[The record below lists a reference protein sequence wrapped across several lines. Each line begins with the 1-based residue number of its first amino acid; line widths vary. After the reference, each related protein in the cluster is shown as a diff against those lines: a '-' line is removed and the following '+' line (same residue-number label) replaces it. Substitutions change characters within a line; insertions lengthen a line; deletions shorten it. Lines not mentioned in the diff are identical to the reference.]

1 MSNYQISCYFNGI
14 SKYYK
19 TFLNGLFMNIP
30 GIEIK
35 GEMKPGYENV
45 LSDEA
50 LDFIAHLHRKFNPK
64 RLKLLADRELRQQ
77 KIDQGELPDFLPET
91 AAVREGDWQVNP
103 IPPDLQDRRTEI
115 TGPVDRKMVIN
126 ALNSGAKVFMAD
138 FEDAN
143 SPTWENTIEG
153 QINLYDAIRRQ
164 IDFTAPNGKDYKLND
179 EIAVLKVRARGWHL
193 EEKHVLIDGQP
204 VSASIFDFGLFFF
217 RNAKKLLENGSGPYF
232 YLPKLESHLE
242 ARLWND
248 VFKEAQSRRSIAQG
262 TIKVTVL
269 IETILAAFEMEE
281 IIYEL
286 REHMG
291 GLNAG
296 RWDYIFSVV
305 KKFRN
310 HPEYLLPDRAQVTMT
325 VPFMRAYAQLLVKTC
340 HKRGAHAIGGM
351 SAFIPS
357 RRNEE
362 INRNAFEKVRS
373 DKKLEASNGYDGTW
387 VAHPDLVAVA
397 MEQFDAF
404 IKDGRHQKA
413 NLRQDVNVSGQDLLN
428 FRIDG
433 ARITEKGLRTNI
445 NVGLLYIESWLMGVG
460 AAALYN
466 LMEDAAT
473 AEISRAQIWQW
484 VHNDGVK
491 LDDGREA
498 NLALYS
504 TLLKEELENIKGLLG
519 EERYNN
525 GRFEEATEIFDYLVQ
540 TNDFVD
546 FLTLKAYDHLD

>member
-1 MSNYQISCYFNGI
+1 
-14 SKYYK
+14 
-19 TFLNGLFMNIP
+19 MNIP

-35 GEMKPGYENV
+35 GEMKPGYEHV
-45 LSDEA
+45 LTDEA
-50 LDFIAHLHRKFNPK
+50 LDFIAHLHRKFNPT
-64 RLKLLADRELRQQ
+64 RLKLLADRELRQR

-91 AAVREGDWQVNP
+91 ASVREGDWQVNP

-143 SPTWENTIEG
+143 APTWENTIEG

-164 IDFTAPNGKDYKLND
+164 IDFTAPNGKEYKLND

-204 VSASIFDFGLFFF
+204 FSASIFDFGLFFF

-232 YLPKLESHLE
+232 YLPKLESYLE

-248 VFKEAQSRRSIAQG
+248 IFKEAQSRLGIPQG

-357 RRNEE
+357 RRDEE
-362 INRNAFEKVRS
+362 INKNAFEKVRS

-387 VAHPDLVAVA
+387 VAHPDLVGVA

-404 IKDGRHQKA
+404 IKDGQHQKT
-413 NLRQDVNVSGQDLLN
+413 NLRQDVDVSGQDLLN
-428 FRIDG
+428 FKIDG
-433 ARITEKGLRTNI
+433 AKITEKGLRTNI

-484 VHNDGVK
+484 VHNEGVR

-498 NLALYS
+498 NLDLYS

-525 GRFEEATEIFDYLVQ
+525 GRFDEATEIFDYLVQ